1 MLSHDKSF
9 TFPASLGASS
19 KTIPGTKEAKKCWC
33 SMKDGVFISGS
44 TSLSQSLPHNTIHYL
59 SLGQGKLSWGPIV
72 CLVEFWLCLIELVT
86 LVLCLGMGVG
96 ETKAAALDPRGKL
109 WLQGGLSFPLPHPGL
124 PGEIRRGDSRMG
136 VEGWGAAWKHMNRGG
151 AGPALALSLTG
162 SGQCPAAEGRGLAYA
177 HKLISSAS
185 AGPPAQSG
193 CLHCGPRAFSC

>member
-19 KTIPGTKEAKKCWC
+19 KTIPGTKETKKCWC

-185 AGPPAQSG
+185 AGLPAQSG